1 MGKPAVYTPITR
13 DQRQKLV
20 LAYMRKGYESASDIR
35 KEMLSQGIISADSER
50 PYALTTI
57 ATDMREL
64 RGYADTASEM
74 IGREVSV
81 VPLWKLRVAK
91 SVDATQTD
99 YQFWDRLRR
108 GKAEGF
114 SFGGLFRKRLTS
126 TLASYIWRGGVAATL
141 SEDAKGDARNIRY
154 TNKELERF
162 LKDYRKLLLQVTDDS
177 MSLGDQFVAVNPD
190 ASLSVISPQLVE
202 KEWNPV
208 DYRDT
213 IKVTVTTRME
223 KYEIKEEYDAS
234 WRTVTVRSLA
244 GRGPDT
250 FSESFDNLIG
260 RIPVVHFPND
270 RGGNEIYGH
279 PIDEALFEVY
289 SHYDTLMLKGLDG
302 GELMG
307 NPLPVVEGA
316 ENPDQILSA
325 NAPIDGDEDYTD
337 VDGNEA
343 ERAIFNFDTRTLM
356 VLGKGAGFKFA
367 SPPVGF
373 TADII
378 SLLGTLFLL
387 MLEHVGLP
395 EAVWGAAI
403 QGSRAS
409 ADTQMPPFWQFIEAR
424 RLAFEGDGNGEHPQD
439 GLRELIDVWLRT
451 RKLTDPRIVVGP
463 VDIDWPYLDRVD
475 WEVALHWTQFL
486 ASNGMMD
493 AVSALRQSGLVKNPT
508 FTYEKAQQE
517 LKERQRQEQA
527 QAEKQAQVDLENQAN
542 LEKARQAGKNV
553 NQQGGGQFK
562 QLALPEV
569 QAESTAT

>member
-1 MGKPAVYTPITR
+1 MGKPTVYTPITR
-13 DQRQKLV
+13 EQRKRFV
-20 LAYMRKGYESASDIR
+20 LACMHKGFASPSDVH
-35 KEMLSQGIISADSER
+35 KEMLAQGIISADSER

-64 RGYADTASEM
+64 RGYAATASEM

-81 VPLWKLRVAK
+81 LPLWKLRIAK
-91 SVDATQTD
+91 AVDATQID

-114 SFGGLFRKRLTS
+114 RFGGLFRKRLTS
-126 TLASYIWRGGVAATL
+126 TIASYIWRGGVAATL
-141 SEDAKGDARNIRY
+141 SENAQGDERNKRY

-162 LKDYRKLLLQVTDDS
+162 LKDYRELLLKLTDDS

-190 ASLSVISPQLVE
+190 ATLSVISPQLVD
-202 KEWNPV
+202 KEWNPT
-208 DYRDT
+208 DYRET
-213 IKVTVTTRME
+213 IKVTVTTRLDKFE
-223 KYEIKEEYDAS
+223 VKEEYDAS
-234 WRTVTVRSLA
+234 WRTVTIKPLS
-244 GRGPDT
+244 GRTNETLTET
-250 FSESFDNLIG
+250 FSNLIG

-270 RGGNEIYGH
+270 RGVNEIYGH
-279 PIDEALFEVY
+279 PIDEALFDVY
-289 SHYDTLMLKGLDG
+289 AHYDTLILKGLDG

-316 ENPDQILSA
+316 ENPDQILAA
-325 NAPIDGDEDYTD
+325 NAPVDGEEDYTD
-337 VDGNEA
+337 IDGNPD
-343 ERAIFNFDTRTLM
+343 ERAVFNFDTRTLM
-356 VLGKGAGFKFA
+356 VLGKDASFKFA

-424 RLAFEGDGNGEHPQD
+424 RLALEGEGQGEHPQD

-493 AVSALRQSGLVKNPT
+493 SVSALRQSGLVKNPT
-508 FTYEKAQQE
+508 FTYEKAQIE
-517 LKERQRQEQA
+517 MKERQRQQ
-527 QAEKQAQVDLENQAN
+527 QAEAERQHQWDLENQAN

-553 NQQGGGQFK
+553 HQQGGGQFK
-562 QLALPEV
+562 QLALPEGS
-569 QAESTAT
+569 AESSA